1 MDTCTRVL
9 IMFVCVCRHDK
20 ELEDTLQKTDTDVNK
35 LMRQH
40 VFEKKVCTRV
50 FVKERE
56 REGGGGG
63 REEMGHQVQAVL
75 E

>member
-1 MDTCTRVL
+1 M
-9 IMFVCVCRHDK
+9 
-20 ELEDTLQKTDTDVNK
+20 LQKTDTDVNK

-56 REGGGGG
+56 REWGGGGKRG
-63 REEMGHQVQAVL
+63 DGASGTSSAGMSNVMCL
-75 E
+75 F